1 MTWTVS
7 VSRTASRAI
16 KKAPKGDQAR
26 IRTALLQLR
35 DDPYSGDIKSLKGYA
50 DKTVRRRVG
59 DWRIIFTVDDE
70 VLRVEVVEIARR
82 SSTTYA

>member
-50 DKTVRRRVG
+50 DKTFRRRVG
-59 DWRIIFTVDDE
+59 NWRIIYTIYDDRIE
-70 VLRVEVVEIARR
+70 VMVEEIARR
-82 SSTTYA
+82 SSTTSA

>member
-50 DKTVRRRVG
+50 DKTFRRRVG

>member
-50 DKTVRRRVG
+50 DKTFRRRVG

-70 VLRVEVVEIARR
+70 VLRVELVEIARR